1 MNGIL
6 EKKEEGWFVR
16 WSDLHSFTHG
26 THWMWTPLHPT
37 EVVDETKLKDG
48 DEVEFEITPEFTYGK
63 EVGKTIKIK
72 ATINSIETEQETVEE
87 SVVIEKIAMDKLKD
101 KWNHLYTFGYPQRPF
116 PTNYENDLNKIKIG
130 LYEGA
135 KWQQEQDKNKYSEED
150 LRTAYF
156 SGIKTTG
163 EGWNGEYANG
173 NNPSIEEEFQ
183 EGFQEWLRQFRN
195 NLENK

>member
-1 MNGIL
+1 MENTPKTLKELFANTGIEPTTDENGNTHYHFNAIR
-6 EKKEEGWFVR
+6 KKE
-16 WSDLHSFTHG
+16 
-26 THWMWTPLHPT
+26 P
-37 EVVDETKLKDG
+37 K
-48 DEVEFEITPEFTYGK
+48 
-63 EVGKTIKIK
+63 
-72 ATINSIETEQETVEE
+72 QETVEE

-183 EGFQEWLRQFRN
+183 EEFQEWLKQFKN